1 MDIPQKIK
9 SSQNYLSVVSLH
21 YIQMEL
27 QIKPTSKQHLA
38 WLAWDND
45 GVDDVVFGGAAGGGK
60 TYFGCEA
67 ITISALRYPNTR
79 YFIGRK
85 ELKTLMQTCFVTL
98 TQKVFVDFKL
108 QRDYHWKFDGKY
120 NVVYLRASD
129 KHAWSTI
136 NLLDL
141 AYNPSDPL
149 YDRFGSHEYTRGW
162 IEEASEADF
171 KAYDVLKS
179 RIGRYNNVE
188 QGIKSKLLLTLNPSQ
203 DWPYRIF
210 YDPWKKAGKPTDPN
224 SPLVSARSM
233 LEGKEVTRTFV
244 LVPALYKDN
253 PYTAGE
259 YAKNLAGISDPVLKQ
274 RLMDGDWDYAS
285 AADTLFDAQSI
296 ADMFTSRLIPTE
308 QRFMTVDVAR
318 FGGDNIV
325 RTIWYGWDAKVIK
338 YKTHA
343 PLTETAD
350 DIRSDMQMY
359 GIPRQNVLVDA
370 DGIGG
375 GVLDLLPGIIGFSGG
390 AAPFGTVGEKDVREN
405 YENLRSQCIY
415 HLSEKARDRGIAI
428 SEENLQVREYI
439 AQDLQQFKRRDV
451 DKDGKLKVARKE
463 DMKQNLGRSP
473 DFGDTL
479 MMRSYFDVRQ
489 KEAEL
494 AGDGIAHVIYHF

>member
-1 MDIPQKIK
+1 
-9 SSQNYLSVVSLH
+9 
-21 YIQMEL
+21 MEL

-45 GVDDVVFGGAAGGGK
+45 LVDDVVYGGAAGGGK

-67 ITISALRYPNTR
+67 ITISALRYPGTR

-85 ELKTLMQTCFVTL
+85 ELKTLMQTCYVTL

-108 QRDYHWKFDGKY
+108 ERDFHWKFDGKY
-120 NVVYLRASD
+120 NVVYLRPHGEYQCKTGCGEHPNGAQ
-129 KHAWSTI
+129 KHAAAAWSTI

-141 AYNPSDPL
+141 APNPSDPL

-179 RIGRYNNVE
+179 RIGRYENTERN
-188 QGIKSKLLLTLNPSQ
+188 IKSKLLLTLNPSQ
-203 DWPYRIF
+203 DWAYRIF
-210 YDPWKKAGKPTDPN
+210 YDVWKKAGKPTDPN
-224 SPLVSARSM
+224 HPLVSIRAM
-233 LEGKEVTRTFV
+233 LEGKEITRTFV
-244 LVPALYKDN
+244 LIPALYKDN

-285 AADTLFDAQSI
+285 AADTLFDAQTI
-296 ADMFTSRLIPTE
+296 ADLFTNKLKYSNE
-308 QRFMTVDVAR
+308 YFMTVDVAR
-318 FGGDNIV
+318 FGGDKIV
-325 RTIWYGWDAKVIK
+325 RTIWRGWDAIRIK
-338 YKTHA
+338 WKTNA

-350 DIRSDMQMY
+350 DVRSDMDMY
-359 GIPRQNVLVDA
+359 GIPRDRVLYDEG
-370 DGIGG
+370 GIGG
-375 GVLDLLPGIIGFSGG
+375 GLGDLVPGIIGFNGG
-390 AAPFGTVGEKDVREN
+390 SAPFGTVGEKDVREN
-405 YENLRSQCIY
+405 YENLRSQCTY
-415 HLSEKARDRGIAI
+415 YLSEKARARLVAV
-428 SEENLQVREYI
+428 SESDITIRESL

-451 DKDGKLKVARKE
+451 DKDGKLKISKKE

-479 MMRSYFDVRQ
+479 MMRSYFDVRL

-494 AGDGIAHVIYHF
+494 ANTGVVVVSYPD